1 MISEKAELET
11 LVSFDFN
18 EFKFRFGKS
27 HVAGGHRIGRP
38 SSKAPAH
45 GAARSAA
52 PGRFA
57 VSLPCGDAHGSS
69 LDWRKT
75 AVKALASPSPSSS
88 CSHHLAQC
96 EVVRIRLF
104 PVNGLSADACA
115 ESVSRVAAQG
125 AGLRSA
131 RGAHF

>member
-27 HVAGGHRIGRP
+27 HVAGGHRIGWP

-57 VSLPCGDAHGSS
+57 VSLPRGDAHG
-69 LDWRKT
+69 
-75 AVKALASPSPSSS
+75 
-88 CSHHLAQC
+88 
-96 EVVRIRLF
+96 
-104 PVNGLSADACA
+104 
-115 ESVSRVAAQG
+115 
-125 AGLRSA
+125 
-131 RGAHF
+131 